1 MFPEATVTIFGTTM
15 RTSIE
20 LNLRAALASAIVL
33 VIASLTLAA
42 CGGSSG
48 GSSSSATT
56 SSSTASTAT
65 STATPAPSSQS
76 TAKSPSEASLTVK
89 RAAFNRALIRFA
101 ACLRRHG
108 IPLPPPDT
116 SGNAP
121 LFNTKGLN
129 TNSPKFAAARD
140 KCIGVL
146 RNAAKTS
153 APAGSPSG

>member
-1 MFPEATVTIFGTTM
+1 M
-15 RTSIE
+15 RTSIRP
-20 LNLRAALASAIVL
+20 NLRAALASATVL

-48 GSSSSATT
+48 GSSSSAAT

-65 STATPAPSSQS
+65 SAATPAPSSQS
-76 TAKSPSEASLTVK
+76 TAKSPTSEAGLTVK
-89 RAAFNRALIRFA
+89 RAAFNRALIKFA

-108 IPLPPPDT
+108 IPIPPPDT
-116 SGNAP
+116 SGKAP
-121 LFNTKGLN
+121 LFNTKGLD
-129 TNSPKFAAARD
+129 TSSPKFTAARD
-140 KCIGVL
+140 KCLGVL